1 MITSKEMQEKR
12 KKYIEEIAD
21 KMARKSFKVLEDTI
35 NNGVQEFLLN
45 GCIKTT
51 QRYISVQYEVLE
63 KELKIQNDSNINILA
78 SKAATEKIRAMLAEF
93 GWQLHNGNLMPL
105 EEQKNRT

>member
-21 KMARKSFKVLEDTI
+21 KMARKGFKVLEDTI

-45 GCIKTT
+45 GCIKMT
-51 QRYISVQYEVLE
+51 QRYISVQYEVLD
-63 KELKIQNDSNINILA
+63 KEMKIPKDSDISILA
-78 SKAATEKIRAMLAEF
+78 SKVATEKIKNMLAEN
-93 GWQLHNGNLMPL
+93 GWLLYNGYLLPL
-105 EEQKNRT
+105 NEKEN